1 MPGPIAFA
9 PEITIA
15 MHVSNLDRSIDWYTN
30 VLGFTML
37 YKVDEIA
44 WAEFATPVKGTQI
57 GLSQVE
63 KAKGSQS
70 CVPTFGVEDIVAART
85 HLESH
90 DVRFDG
96 ETITIEG
103 LVKLATFF
111 DPDGNPLMLSQ
122 SLMQQ

>member
-1 MPGPIAFA
+1 MPGPIAFD

-30 VLGFTML
+30 VLGFAML

-44 WAEFATPVKGTQI
+44 WAEF
-57 GLSQVE
+57 
-63 KAKGSQS
+63 
-70 CVPTFGVEDIVAART
+70 
-85 HLESH
+85 ESH

-96 ETITIEG
+96 DTITIEG

>member
-1 MPGPIAFA
+1 MTGPISYA

-15 MHVSNLDRSIDWYTN
+15 VHVSDLTRSIEWYTK
-30 VLGFTML
+30 VLGFEML

-44 WAEFATPVKGTQI
+44 WAELATNVKGTHV

-63 KAKGSQS
+63 RAEGSQS
-70 CVPTFGVEDIVAART
+70 CVPTFAVEDIKAARA
-85 HLESH
+85 HLESQ

-96 ETITIEG
+96 DTLTIEG

-111 DPDGNPLMLSQ
+111 DPDGNPFMFSQ

>member
-1 MPGPIAFA
+1 MPGPIAFS

-15 MHVSNLDRSIDWYTN
+15 VHVSDLARSIDWYTKL
-30 VLGFTML
+30 LGFEML

-44 WAEFATPVKGTQI
+44 WAELATNVKGTHV

-70 CVPTFGVEDIVAART
+70 CVPTFAVEDIDAARS

-96 ETITIEG
+96 DTITIEG

>member
-1 MPGPIAFA
+1 MTGPISYA

-15 MHVSNLDRSIDWYTN
+15 VHVSDLTRSIEWYTK
-30 VLGFTML
+30 VLGFEML

-44 WAEFATPVKGTQI
+44 WAELATNVKGTHV

-63 KAKGSQS
+63 RAEGSQS
-70 CVPTFGVEDIVAART
+70 CVPTFAVEDIQAARA
-85 HLESH
+85 HLESQ

-96 ETITIEG
+96 DTLTIEG

-111 DPDGNPLMLSQ
+111 DPDGNPFMFSQ